1 MENVLTIIP
10 ARGGSKSIPKKNL
23 KYINGKTLIER
34 AVISALK
41 IPDSKTIV
49 STDDIEILE
58 TLKDY
63 PITVLGRS
71 ETNSTDLASS
81 ESVILEVLDKIDSFD
96 GIIVLLQAT
105 SPFVDIKSL
114 KVAINRL
121 RKSESIDSMFSA
133 VQKNEFIWEL
143 EDIWVPKNHER
154 SARLPRQLR
163 NLTAVE
169 TGSFYLFKSRSFLE
183 EKTRFCGVTEPAF
196 TGKWSD
202 FDVDTQEDLDLC
214 RELSKVLDFPP
225 YLV

>member
-1 MENVLTIIP
+1 MENILTIIP

-23 KYINGKTLIER
+23 QYINGKTLIER

-49 STDDIEILE
+49 STDDAEISE
-58 TLKDY
+58 TLKSY
-63 PITVLGRS
+63 PITILARS

-81 ESVILEVLDKIDSFD
+81 ESVILEVLDKIESFD

-105 SPFVDIKSL
+105 SPFIDLNSL
-114 KVAINRL
+114 RVAINRL

-214 RELSKVLDFPP
+214 RKLSKVLDFPP

>member
-183 EKTRFCGVTEPAF
+183 EKTRFCGVAEPAF